1 VGNLLKREM
10 KFLSRLSKRAK
21 VCASGVIISLLSI
34 LIADSSLM
42 FFSVVYLLGVFLIFI
57 STFIGIE
64 KFNENSIGETISS
77 FALVLIMLGVFSPL
91 GISPKFYY
99 VQIAGAVLMLVGITL
114 KSPKKAIDHP

>member
-1 VGNLLKREM
+1 MLKREM
-10 KFLSRLSKRAK
+10 KFLNRLSKRAK

-34 LIADSSLM
+34 FIADSSLM

-64 KFNENSIGETISS
+64 KFNKNSIGEIISS
-77 FALVLIMLGVFSPL
+77 FALVLIMLGVFAPI

-99 VQIAGAVLMLVGITL
+99 VQFAGATLMLVGTTL
-114 KSPKKAIDHP
+114 KSPKKTIDNNP